1 MFGQDILIH
10 KQSMA
15 NHLFRKKSLTTIL
28 EDREAGFTDVEDTN
42 SGSLKKVLTVRDLTS
57 MGIAAVVGAGIF
69 STIGTAAY
77 NGGPGISILF
87 VITAITCGFSALCY
101 AEFAS
106 RVPVAGSAYTY
117 AYVAFGELI
126 AWVIG
131 WALILEYAIANIVV
145 AISWSGYFN
154 NLLMGLGI
162 HLPGWLTM
170 DFTTAGMRYSEATT
184 SIANGQQI
192 NITLQYAL
200 DAWNSAPM
208 IAGYKIFLNIPAVLI
223 VVAVTWLAYI
233 GIKETRNITNLMVV
247 LKIAV
252 ILFVIFIGFFYV
264 EPENWNPF
272 LPNGFSG
279 VLRGVSAVFYA
290 YIGFDAIS
298 TTAEECKNPRRDLP
312 KAMVYSLLIC
322 TILYILIALVL
333 TGMVSYTELRV
344 DDPLAFV
351 FNRINKP
358 WIAYIISISAVIATT
373 SVLLIFQIGQPRIW
387 MSMSRD
393 GLLPKKFSRIHPKF
407 GTPSYGTI
415 ATGLIVA
422 IPTLFLDA
430 EFVTDLTSIGT
441 LFAFVVV
448 CAGVLYLPPID
459 QAVENPENSKRFKL
473 PYVNA
478 KIIVPALLIFCA
490 VFFREYIA
498 ENFKFNEGWEVW
510 KHHIPFYLFV
520 IASVALGYLSFVK
533 NYSLIPVLGVLS
545 CLFLMTEIGVKNWF
559 VFGVWLLVGLTFY
572 FSYGYK
578 HSRLRKEKVSEVS

>member
-1 MFGQDILIH
+1 MSNKL
-10 KQSMA
+10 
-15 NHLFRKKSLTTIL
+15 LRKKSLFAIL
-28 EDREAGFTDVEDTN
+28 EDRKAGFTDVDSSE
-42 SGSLKKVLTVRDLTS
+42 SGSLKKVLTVGDLTS

-69 STIGTAAY
+69 STIGTAAF

-117 AYVAFGELI
+117 AYVAFGEII

-170 DFTTAGMRYSEATT
+170 DFTTASLRYKEVTESL
-184 SIANGQQI
+184 ANGTPL
-192 NITLQYAL
+192 NITLQYAQE
-200 DAWNSAPM
+200 AWLNAPELF
-208 IAGYKIFLNIPAVLI
+208 GHRIFLNIPAVFI
-223 VVAVTWLAYI
+223 VIFVTWLAYI
-233 GIKETRNITNLMVV
+233 GIKETKNTTNFMVA
-247 LKIAV
+247 LKIGV
-252 ILFVIFIGFFYV
+252 ILLVISIGFFYV

-312 KAMVYSLLIC
+312 RAMVYSLLIC
-322 TILYILIALVL
+322 TTLYILIALVL

-358 WIAYIISISAVIATT
+358 WIAYIISISAVVATT
-373 SVLLIFQIGQPRIW
+373 SVLLIFQLGQPRIW

-393 GLLPKKFSRIHPKF
+393 GLLPKKFSKIHPKF

-415 ATGLIVA
+415 ATGILVA
-422 IPTLFLDA
+422 VPTLFLDA

-448 CAGVLYLPPID
+448 CMGVLYLPPTNED
-459 QAVENPENSKRFKL
+459 LENPEKSKRFKL

-478 KIIVPALLIFCA
+478 KIIVPCLLIFCGI
-490 VFFREYIA
+490 FFQEYLI
-498 ENFKFNEGWEVW
+498 ENIKFSEGWDVW
-510 KHHIPFYLFV
+510 KHHIPFYLFI
-520 IASVALGYLSFVK
+520 IAFVALAILSFK
-533 NYSLIPVLGVLS
+533 NNYSLIPVLGVLS
-545 CLFLMTEIGVKNWF
+545 CLFLMTEIGVKNWV
-559 VFGVWLLVGLTFY
+559 VFGIWLTIGLIYY
-572 FSYGYK
+572 FNYGYK
-578 HSRLRKEKVSEVS
+578 KSRLNTKSA

>member
-1 MFGQDILIH
+1 
-10 KQSMA
+10 MA
-15 NHLFRKKSLTTIL
+15 NKLFRKKSLTTIL
-28 EDREAGFTDVEDTN
+28 EDRKAGFTDIDTEEK
-42 SGSLKKVLTVRDLTS
+42 GTLKKVLSVRDLTS

-87 VITAITCGFSALCY
+87 IITAITCGFSALCY

-126 AWVIG
+126 AWIIG

-170 DFTTAGMRYSEATT
+170 DFTTASLRFKEASTAL
-184 SIANGQQI
+184 ANGETL

-200 DAWNSAPM
+200 QAWNSAPL
-208 IAGYKIFLNIPAVLI
+208 IAGYKVFLNIPAVLI

-233 GIKETRNITNLMVV
+233 GIKETKNTTNFMVA
-247 LKIAV
+247 LKIGV

-264 EPENWNPF
+264 EPSNWNPF

-312 KAMVYSLLIC
+312 LAMVYSLLIC
-322 TILYILIALVL
+322 TLLYILIALVL
-333 TGMVSYTELRV
+333 TGIVSYTELRV

-358 WIAYIISISAVIATT
+358 WIAYIISISAVVATT
-373 SVLLIFQIGQPRIW
+373 SVLLIFQLGQPRIW

-415 ATGLIVA
+415 VTGILVA
-422 IPTLFLDA
+422 VPTLFLDA

-441 LFAFVVV
+441 LFAFIVV
-448 CAGVLYLPPID
+448 CAGVLYLPP
-459 QAVENPENSKRFKL
+459 VNESLENPEKSKRFKL
-473 PYVNA
+473 PYVNG
-478 KIIVPALLIFCA
+478 KIIVPALIAFLAIF
-490 VFFREYIA
+490 FNKHISESI
-498 ENFKFNEGWEVW
+498 KFNEGWDVW
-510 KHHIPFYLFV
+510 RHYIPFYLFM
-520 IASVALGYLSFVK
+520 IAALVLAVLSFLK
-533 NYSLIPVLGVLS
+533 SYSLIPVLGVLS
-545 CLFLMTEIGVKNWF
+545 CFFLMTEIGVTNWL
-559 VFGVWLLVGLTFY
+559 VFGIWLIVGLAFY
-572 FSYGYK
+572 FNYGFK
-578 HSRLRKEKVSEVS
+578 RSRLNK

>member
-1 MFGQDILIH
+1 
-10 KQSMA
+10 MA
-15 NHLFRKKSLTTIL
+15 NKLFRKKSISTIL
-28 EDREAGFTDVEDTN
+28 EDRQAGFTDIDTQE
-42 SGSLKKVLTVRDLTS
+42 SGSLKRVLTVRDLTS

-87 VITAITCGFSALCY
+87 IITAITCAFSALCY

-117 AYVAFGELI
+117 AYVAFGELV
-126 AWVIG
+126 AWIIG

-170 DFTTAGMRYSEATT
+170 DFTTAGLRYKEATAALA
-184 SIANGQQI
+184 SGKPI
-192 NITLQYAL
+192 NITLQYAQ
-200 DAWNSAPM
+200 DAWNNAPL

-223 VVAVTWLAYI
+223 VVAVTWLAYV
-233 GIKETRNITNLMVV
+233 GIKETRNTTNFMVV
-247 LKIAV
+247 LKISV

-264 EPENWNPF
+264 DTDNWNPF

-298 TTAEECKNPRRDLP
+298 TTAEECKNPQRDLP
-312 KAMVYSLLIC
+312 KAMIYSLVIC
-322 TILYILIALVL
+322 TTLYILIALVL
-333 TGMVSYTELRV
+333 TGMVPYTELRV

-351 FNRINKP
+351 FSRIDKH
-358 WIAYIISISAVIATT
+358 WIAYIISISAVVATT
-373 SVLLIFQIGQPRIW
+373 SVLLIFQLGQPRIW

-393 GLLPKKFSRIHPKF
+393 GLLPKKFSRIHKKF

-415 ATGLIVA
+415 ATGILVA
-422 IPTLFLDA
+422 VPTLFLDA

-448 CAGVLYLPPID
+448 CGGVLYLPPID
-459 QAVENPENSKRFKL
+459 KELENPESKKRFKL
-473 PYVNA
+473 PYING
-478 KIIVPALLIFCA
+478 KIIIPALLIFMA
-490 VFFREYIA
+490 IFFREHIA
-498 ENFKFNEGWEVW
+498 ENIKFSEGWDVW
-510 KHHIPFYLFV
+510 RHHIPFYLFIIGFIV
-520 IASVALGYLSFVK
+520 LAFLSFRN
-533 NYSLIPVLGVLS
+533 NYSLIPVLGMLS
-545 CLFLMTEIGVKNWF
+545 CFFLMTEIGVKNWF
-559 VFGVWLLVGLTFY
+559 VFGIWLTLGLIFY
-572 FSYGYK
+572 FNYGYK
-578 HSRLRKEKVSEVS
+578 RSRLNKEKALSE

>member
-1 MFGQDILIH
+1 
-10 KQSMA
+10 MA
-15 NHLFRKKSLTTIL
+15 NKLFRKKSLFTIL
-28 EDREAGFTDVEDTN
+28 EDRQAGFADIDTEET
-42 SGSLKKVLTVRDLTS
+42 GSLKKVLTVRDLTS

-87 VITAITCGFSALCY
+87 IITAITCGFSALCY

-170 DFTTAGMRYSEATT
+170 DFTTAGLRYKEATAALA
-184 SIANGQQI
+184 SGKPL
-192 NITLQYAL
+192 NITLQYAQ
-200 DAWNSAPM
+200 DAWNNAPL
-208 IAGYKIFLNIPAVLI
+208 IAGHKIFLNIPAVLI
-223 VVAVTWLAYI
+223 VIAVTWLAYI
-233 GIKETRNITNLMVV
+233 GIKETRNTTNFMVA
-247 LKIAV
+247 LKIGV
-252 ILFVIFIGFFYV
+252 ILFVISIGFFYV

-312 KAMVYSLLIC
+312 RAMVFSLLIC

-351 FNRINKP
+351 FNRIDKP
-358 WIAYIISISAVIATT
+358 WIAYIISISAVVATT
-373 SVLLIFQIGQPRIW
+373 SVLLIFQLGQPRIW

-393 GLLPKKFSRIHPKF
+393 GLLPKKFSRIHPRF

-415 ATGLIVA
+415 ATGILVA
-422 IPTLFLDA
+422 VPTLFLDA

-448 CAGVLYLPPID
+448 CAGVLYLPPIN
-459 QAVENPENSKRFKL
+459 QELENPEHSKRFKL

-478 KIIVPALLIFCA
+478 KIIIPALMIFLA
-490 VFFREYIA
+490 VFFREHIS
-498 ENFKFNEGWEVW
+498 ENIKFSEGWDVW
-510 KHHIPFYLFV
+510 RHHIPFYLFMLGFV
-520 IASVALGYLSFVK
+520 IMAYLSFTR

-545 CLFLMTEIGVKNWF
+545 CFFLMTEIGVKNWF
-559 VFGVWLLVGLTFY
+559 VFGIWLIIGLVFY
-572 FSYGYK
+572 FNYGYK
-578 HSRLRKEKVSEVS
+578 RSRLNK

>member
-1 MFGQDILIH
+1 
-10 KQSMA
+10 MA
-15 NHLFRKKSLTTIL
+15 NKLFRKKSLFTIL
-28 EDREAGFTDVEDTN
+28 EDRKAGFTDVDSEDR
-42 SGSLKKVLTVRDLTS
+42 GSLKKILTVRDLTS

-87 VITAITCGFSALCY
+87 IITAITCGFSALCY

-170 DFTTAGMRYSEATT
+170 DFTTAGLRYKEAMA
-184 SIANGQQI
+184 SLADGKPL
-192 NITLQYAL
+192 NITLQYAQE
-200 DAWNSAPM
+200 AWNNAPI
-208 IAGYKIFLNIPAVLI
+208 IAGHKIFLNIPAVLI

-233 GIKETRNITNLMVV
+233 GIKETRNTTNLMVA
-247 LKIAV
+247 LKIGV
-252 ILFVIFIGFFYV
+252 ILFVISIGFFYV

-312 KAMVYSLLIC
+312 RAMVYSLLIC
-322 TILYILIALVL
+322 TALYILIALVL

-351 FNRINKP
+351 FNRIDKP

-373 SVLLIFQIGQPRIW
+373 SVLLIFQLGQPRIW

-393 GLLPKKFSRIHPKF
+393 GLLPKKFSIIHPKY

-415 ATGLIVA
+415 ATGIIVA
-422 IPTLFLDA
+422 VPTLFLDA

-448 CAGVLYLPPID
+448 CAGVLYLPPIND
-459 QAVENPENSKRFKL
+459 EIENPENSKRFRL

-478 KIIVPALLIFCA
+478 KIIIPALM
-490 VFFREYIA
+490 VFLALFFKDHIS
-498 ENFKFNEGWEVW
+498 ENIKFSEGWDVW
-510 KHHIPFYLFV
+510 RHHIPFYLFMIGFV
-520 IASVALGYLSFVK
+520 VMAYLSFKK

-559 VFGVWLLVGLTFY
+559 VFGVWLLIGLVFY
-572 FSYGYK
+572 FNYGYK
-578 HSRLRKEKVSEVS
+578 RSRLNS

>member
-1 MFGQDILIH
+1 
-10 KQSMA
+10 MA
-15 NHLFRKKSLTTIL
+15 NKLFRKKSLFAIL
-28 EDREAGFTDVEDTN
+28 EDRKAGFADIDTAET
-42 SGSLKKVLTVRDLTS
+42 GSLKKVLSVRDLTS

-87 VITAITCGFSALCY
+87 IITAITCGFSALCY

-131 WALILEYAIANIVV
+131 WALILEYSIANIVV

-154 NLLMGLGI
+154 NLLMGLGV

-170 DFTTAGMRYSEATT
+170 DFTTAGQRYNEATAALA
-184 SIANGQQI
+184 SGKPL
-192 NITLQYAL
+192 NITLQYAQ
-200 DAWNSAPM
+200 DAWNNAPL
-208 IAGYKIFLNIPAVLI
+208 IAGHKIFLNIPAVLI
-223 VVAVTWLAYI
+223 VIAVTWLAYI
-233 GIKETRNITNLMVV
+233 GIKETRNTTNFMVV
-247 LKIAV
+247 LKIGV

-312 KAMVYSLLIC
+312 RAMVYSLLIC

-351 FNRINKP
+351 FNRIDKP
-358 WIAYIISISAVIATT
+358 WIAYIISISAVVATT
-373 SVLLIFQIGQPRIW
+373 SVLLIFQLGQPRIW

-415 ATGLIVA
+415 ATGILVA
-422 IPTLFLDA
+422 VPTLFLDA

-448 CAGVLYLPPID
+448 CAGVLYLPPINKEL
-459 QAVENPENSKRFKL
+459 ENPENSKRFKL

-478 KIIVPALLIFCA
+478 KIIVPALTIFLA
-490 VFFREYIA
+490 IFFREHIS
-498 ENFKFNEGWEVW
+498 ENIKFSEGWDVW
-510 KHHIPFYLFV
+510 RHHIPFYLFM
-520 IASVALGYLSFVK
+520 LGFAIMAYLSFTR

-545 CLFLMTEIGVKNWF
+545 CFFLMTEIGVKNWF
-559 VFGVWLLVGLTFY
+559 VFGIWLLVGLAFY
-572 FSYGYK
+572 FSFGYK
-578 HSRLRKEKVSEVS
+578 RSRLNK

>member
-1 MFGQDILIH
+1 
-10 KQSMA
+10 MA
-15 NHLFRKKSLTTIL
+15 NRLLRKKSLSTIL
-28 EDREAGFTDVEDTN
+28 EDRRAGFTDTDTKET
-42 SGSLKKVLTVRDLTS
+42 GSLKRVLTVRDLTS

-87 VITAITCGFSALCY
+87 IITAITCGFSALCY

-154 NLLMGLGI
+154 NLLIGLGI

-170 DFTTAGMRYSEATT
+170 DFTTASIRYKEATAAL
-184 SIANGQQI
+184 SSGKAL
-192 NITLQYAL
+192 NITLQYAQ
-200 DAWNSAPM
+200 DAWNNAPL

-223 VVAVTWLAYI
+223 VIAVTWLAYI
-233 GIKETRNITNLMVV
+233 GIKETRNTTNLMVA
-247 LKIAV
+247 LKIGV

-312 KAMVYSLLIC
+312 RAMVYSLLIC

-373 SVLLIFQIGQPRIW
+373 SVLLIFQLGQPRIW

-415 ATGLIVA
+415 ATGILVA
-422 IPTLFLDA
+422 VPTLFLDA

-459 QAVENPENSKRFKL
+459 KELENPQNSKRFKL
-473 PYVNA
+473 PYINA
-478 KIIVPALLIFCA
+478 KIIIPVLAIFLTI
-490 VFFREYIA
+490 FFWEHIE
-498 ENFKFNEGWEVW
+498 ENIKFSEGWEVW
-510 KHHIPFYLFV
+510 RHHIPFYLF
-520 IASVALGYLSFVK
+520 IIMFLIMAFLSFK
-533 NYSLIPVLGVLS
+533 NNYSLIPVLGVLS
-545 CLFLMTEIGVKNWF
+545 CFFLMTEIGVKNWF
-559 VFGVWLLVGLTFY
+559 VFGLWLIIGLIFY
-572 FSYGYK
+572 FNYGYK
-578 HSRLRKEKVSEVS
+578 RSRLNK

>member
-1 MFGQDILIH
+1 
-10 KQSMA
+10 MA
-15 NHLFRKKSLTTIL
+15 NKLFRKKSLFTIL
-28 EDREAGFTDVEDTN
+28 EDRRAGFTDVDSGN
-42 SGSLKKVLTVRDLTS
+42 SGSLKKILTVRDLTS

-87 VITAITCGFSALCY
+87 IITAITCGFSALCY

-154 NLLMGLGI
+154 NLLIGLGI

-170 DFTTAGMRYSEATT
+170 DFTTAGLRYKEATT
-184 SIANGQQI
+184 ALANGKPL
-192 NITLQYAL
+192 NITLQYAQ
-200 DAWNSAPM
+200 DAWNNAPIIM
-208 IAGYKIFLNIPAVLI
+208 GSKIFLNIPAVLI
-223 VVAVTWLAYI
+223 VVAVTWLAYV
-233 GIKETRNITNLMVV
+233 GIKETRNITNFMVV
-247 LKIAV
+247 LKVGV
-252 ILFVIFIGFFYV
+252 ILFVISIGFFYV

-312 KAMVYSLLIC
+312 RAMVYSLLIC
-322 TILYILIALVL
+322 TVLYILIALVL

-358 WIAYIISISAVIATT
+358 WIAYIISISAVVATT
-373 SVLLIFQIGQPRIW
+373 SVLLIFQLGQPRIW

-393 GLLPKKFSRIHPKF
+393 GLLPKKFSRIHPKY

-415 ATGLIVA
+415 ATGILVA
-422 IPTLFLDA
+422 VPTLFLDA

-459 QAVENPENSKRFKL
+459 NAIENPENSKRFRL
-473 PYVNA
+473 PYANA
-478 KIIVPALLIFCA
+478 KIIVPALLVFLTI
-490 VFFREYIA
+490 FFREHIA
-498 ENFKFNEGWEVW
+498 ENIKFSEGWDVW
-510 KHHIPFYLFV
+510 RHHIPLYLFM
-520 IASVALGYLSFVK
+520 IAFVGMAYLSFKK

-545 CLFLMTEIGVKNWF
+545 CFFLMTEIGVKNWL
-559 VFGVWLLVGLTFY
+559 VFGIWLIIGLVFY
-572 FSYGYK
+572 FNYGYK
-578 HSRLRKEKVSEVS
+578 KSRLNIENL